1 MASLSI
7 LREHGRWGVDL
18 AGAADACPRE
28 RGCMTETTA
37 STWTDQFVSVAGERI
52 HLRRGGS
59 GDPVLVLHHDIGN
72 PGWLPFHQH
81 LAERFD
87 VLAPSHPGYDQ
98 SSRPDWL
105 RSVRDIAVV
114 YQWLLSDLG
123 LREVTLVG
131 LGLGGWIAAEMA
143 TMAPRDFNRL
153 VLVGPMGVR
162 PTEGEILDQALVN
175 YVEYA
180 RAGFH
185 DEGAFDQIYDA
196 EPSTDQL
203 ETWDVNREMTFR
215 IAWKPYLYSQTLP
228 HLLGGILARTLVV
241 WGSEDRIVPRS
252 CAEQYAQA
260 IPHARLQ
267 VIEKAGHCVDMER
280 PAELAALIEQ
290 LVAS

>member
-1 MASLSI
+1 MS
-7 LREHGRWGVDL
+7 
-18 AGAADACPRE
+18 
-28 RGCMTETTA
+28 ETTA
-37 STWTDQFVSVAGERI
+37 STCTDQFVSVAGERL

-59 GDPVLVLHHDIGN
+59 GDPVLVLPHDIGN
-72 PGWLPFHQH
+72 PGWLPFHQR

-98 SSRPDWL
+98 SSRPDWM

-131 LGLGGWIAAEMA
+131 LGLGGWVAAEMA
-143 TMAPRDFNRL
+143 TMAPRGFKRL
-153 VLVGPMGVR
+153 VLVGAMGLK
-162 PTEGEILDQALVN
+162 PPEGEILDQALVN
-175 YVEYA
+175 YIEYA

-185 DEGAFDQIYDA
+185 DPRMFEEVYGA

-228 HLLGGILARTLVV
+228 HLLGGVRAPSLVV
-241 WGSEDRIVPRS
+241 WGSEDRIVPLGCGTLYARS
-252 CAEQYAQA
+252 L
-260 IPHARLQ
+260 PGARLE
-267 VIEKAGHCVDMER
+267 VIEGAGHCVEMER
-280 PAELAALIEQ
+280 PAELANLIEQ
-290 LVAS
+290 FVAS